1 MKKIKK
7 WLLGVFAT
15 VASALLLAGC
25 GFPGLSG
32 TSSDTIRI
40 ASQNTT
46 EQQIM
51 AYMIQDMIKH
61 YSNFNTTIIN
71 NLGSG
76 TVSFNALKNDQADI
90 SAIRYTGTDLTTI
103 LGEKM
108 DRSNIKSI
116 DQKVRS
122 QFNSKYQMTYFPS
135 YGFADT
141 YAFMVTKATAKKYH
155 LNTVSDMKK
164 VASKLTVGLDQIW
177 TERKGDGYPAF
188 KKLYGF
194 QFGKTYPMQ
203 IGLVYDALESGKMDA
218 ILGYSTDGRIG
229 SYDLKI
235 LKDDKNFF
243 PPYNASAVA
252 TNKILKAHPKLKPI
266 LNRLNGKISLK
277 TMQNLNYQVDNN
289 LVEPEVVAKQFL
301 EKHNYFEGSDK

>member
-1 MKKIKK
+1 
-7 WLLGVFAT
+7 
-15 VASALLLAGC
+15 
-25 GFPGLSG
+25 
-32 TSSDTIRI
+32 
-40 ASQNTT
+40 
-46 EQQIM
+46 
-51 AYMIQDMIKH
+51 
-61 YSNFNTTIIN
+61 
-71 NLGSG
+71 
-76 TVSFNALKNDQADI
+76 
-90 SAIRYTGTDLTTI
+90 
-103 LGEKM
+103 M

-252 TNKILKAHPKLKPI
+252 MNKILKAHPKLKPI

>member
-1 MKKIKK
+1 N
-7 WLLGVFAT
+7 L
-15 VASALLLAGC
+15 
-25 GFPGLSG
+25 
-32 TSSDTIRI
+32 
-40 ASQNTT
+40 
-46 EQQIM
+46 
-51 AYMIQDMIKH
+51 
-61 YSNFNTTIIN
+61 NTTIIN

-164 VASKLTVGLDQIW
+164 VASKLTVGLDQ
-177 TERKGDGYPAF
+177 
-188 KKLYGF
+188 
-194 QFGKTYPMQ
+194 
-203 IGLVYDALESGKMDA
+203 
-218 ILGYSTDGRIG
+218 
-229 SYDLKI
+229 
-235 LKDDKNFF
+235 
-243 PPYNASAVA
+243 
-252 TNKILKAHPKLKPI
+252 
-266 LNRLNGKISLK
+266 
-277 TMQNLNYQVDNN
+277 
-289 LVEPEVVAKQFL
+289 
-301 EKHNYFEGSDK
+301 

>member
-1 MKKIKK
+1 MKN
-7 WLLGVFAT
+7 G
-15 VASALLLAGC
+15 
-25 GFPGLSG
+25 
-32 TSSDTIRI
+32 
-40 ASQNTT
+40 
-46 EQQIM
+46 
-51 AYMIQDMIKH
+51 
-61 YSNFNTTIIN
+61 
-71 NLGSG
+71 
-76 TVSFNALKNDQADI
+76 QADI

-103 LGEKM
+103 LGEKA
-108 DRSNIKSI
+108 DRSNVKAT
-116 DQKVRS
+116 DAKVKR
-122 QFNSKYQMTYFPS
+122 QFNTKYDMHYFPT

-141 YAFMVTKATAKKYH
+141 YAFMVTKQTAKKYN
-155 LNTVSDMKK
+155 LSTVSDMKK
-164 VASKLTVGLDQIW
+164 VASKLTVGLDQTW
-177 TERKGDGYPAF
+177 LERKGDGYDAF
-188 KKLYGF
+188 QKLYGY

-252 TNKILKAHPKLKPI
+252 TNQILKEHPKLKPI

-277 TMQNLNYQVDNN
+277 TMQKLNYQVDNN

>member
-7 WLLGVFAT
+7 WLLGVVAT
-15 VASALLLAGC
+15 VASGVLLAGC

-51 AYMIQDMIKH
+51 AYMIQDMIQH
-61 YSNFNTTIIN
+61 YSKLNTTIIN

-103 LGEKM
+103 LGEKV
-108 DRSNIKSI
+108 DRNNVKAT
-116 DQKVRS
+116 DKKVAD
-122 QFNSKYQMTYFPS
+122 QFNKKYKMTYFPS

-141 YAFMVTKATAKKYH
+141 YAFMVTQKTADKYH
-155 LNTVSDMKK
+155 LKTVSDLKK
-164 VASKLTVGLDQIW
+164 VSSKLTVGLDQMW
-177 TERKGDGYPAF
+177 LERKGDGYDAF
-188 KKLYGF
+188 QKLYGY

-243 PPYNASAVA
+243 PTYNASAVA
-252 TNKILKAHPKLKPI
+252 SNKVLKQHPELKSI

-277 TMQNLNYQVDNN
+277 TMQGLNYQVDNN